1 MNISLLK
8 PGFGWLLL
16 ILLSS
21 IGNAVL
27 ADSQSEQSRYGA
39 AFEGTFSQGGLVV
52 GTTHPG
58 AIVMLDDQKI
68 RVSQDGIFLLGFG
81 RDAKAEW
88 QLSIIYPDGR
98 QFNNPL
104 KVSTRNYDIQ
114 YIDGLPN
121 RMVNP
126 SAEDLKR
133 IRADTK
139 LVVNARR
146 TDDART
152 NFLEGFDWPLVGII
166 TGVYGSQRVINGEP
180 RRPHY
185 GIDIAA
191 PEGTPVVAPAG
202 GIVTMAHPD
211 MYFSGGTLIIDHG
224 HGLSSTFLHLQEI
237 LVSEGQSVEKGEV
250 FATVGSTGRS
260 TGPHLDWRI
269 NLFKARLDPVLLAG
283 DIPTPSN

>member
-1 MNISLLK
+1 MRTLLLK
-8 PGFGWLLL
+8 PALGWLLL

-21 IGNAVL
+21 VGNAVF
-27 ADSQSEQSRYGA
+27 ADSQSEHSRFGA
-39 AFEGTFSQGGLVV
+39 TFEGMFSQGGLVV
-52 GTTHPG
+52 GTTRPG
-58 AIVMLDDQKI
+58 ATVMLDNQNV

-81 RDAKAEW
+81 RDAKSEW
-88 QLSIIYPDGR
+88 QLSITYSDGKN
-98 QFNNPL
+98 FNNSL
-104 KVSTRNYDIQ
+104 TVSSRKYDIQ
-114 YIDGLPN
+114 YIDGLPS

-152 NFLEGFDWPLVGII
+152 NFLEGFDWPLVGIV
-166 TGVYGSQRVINGEP
+166 TGIYGSQRVINGEP

-191 PEGTPVVAPAG
+191 PEGTLVVAPAS

-237 LVSEGQSVEKGEV
+237 LVSEGQFVEKGEV

-269 NLFKARLDPVLLAG
+269 NLFKARLDPELIAG
-283 DIPTPSN
+283 DMPTPSN

>member
-1 MNISLLK
+1 MK
-8 PGFGWLLL
+8 PALGWLLL

-21 IGNAVL
+21 VGNAVF
-27 ADSQSEQSRYGA
+27 ADSQSEHSRFGA
-39 AFEGTFSQGGLVV
+39 TFEGMFSQGGLVV
-52 GTTHPG
+52 GTTRPG
-58 AIVMLDDQKI
+58 ATVMLDNQNV

-81 RDAKAEW
+81 RDAKSEW
-88 QLSIIYPDGR
+88 QLSITYSDGKN
-98 QFNNPL
+98 FNNSL
-104 KVSTRNYDIQ
+104 TVSSRKYDIQ
-114 YIDGLPN
+114 YIDGLPS

-152 NFLEGFDWPLVGII
+152 NFLEGFDWPLVGIV
-166 TGVYGSQRVINGEP
+166 TGIYGSQRVINGEP

-191 PEGTPVVAPAG
+191 PEGTLVVAPAS

-237 LVSEGQSVEKGEV
+237 LVSEGQFVEKGEV

-269 NLFKARLDPVLLAG
+269 NLFKARLDPELIAG
-283 DIPTPSN
+283 DMPTPSN

>member
-1 MNISLLK
+1 MK
-8 PGFGWLLL
+8 PVSGWLLL

-21 IGNAVL
+21 VGNMVF
-27 ADSQSEQSRYGA
+27 ADRQSVQSRFGA
-39 AFEGTFSQGGLVV
+39 TFEGTFSQGGLVV
-52 GTTHPG
+52 GTTRPG
-58 AIVMLDDQKI
+58 ATVMLDNQNV

-81 RDAKAEW
+81 RDAKSEW
-88 QLSIIYPDGR
+88 QLSITYPDGKN
-98 QFNNPL
+98 FDNPL
-104 KVSTRNYDIQ
+104 NVSSRKYDIQ
-114 YIDGLPN
+114 YIDGLPS

-152 NFLEGFDWPLVGII
+152 NFLEGFDWPLVGIV
-166 TGVYGSQRVINGEP
+166 TGIYGSQRVINGEP

-191 PEGTPVVAPAG
+191 PEGTPVFAPAS

-224 HGLSSTFLHLQEI
+224 HGLSSTFLHLHEI
-237 LVSEGQSVEKGEV
+237 LVSEGQFVEKGEV

-269 NLFKARLDPVLLAG
+269 NLFKARLDPELIAG
-283 DIPTPSN
+283 DMPTPSN

>member
-1 MNISLLK
+1 MRTPLLK
-8 PGFGWLLL
+8 PALGWLLL

-21 IGNAVL
+21 VGNAVF
-27 ADSQSEQSRYGA
+27 ADSQSEHSRFGA
-39 AFEGTFSQGGLVV
+39 TFEGMFSQGGLVV
-52 GTTHPG
+52 GTTRPG
-58 AIVMLDDQKI
+58 ATVMLDNQNV

-81 RDAKAEW
+81 RDAKSEW
-88 QLSIIYPDGR
+88 QLSITYSDGKN
-98 QFNNPL
+98 FNNSL
-104 KVSTRNYDIQ
+104 TVSSRKYDIQ
-114 YIDGLPN
+114 HIDGLPS

-152 NFLEGFDWPLVGII
+152 NFLEGFDWPLVGIV
-166 TGVYGSQRVINGEP
+166 TGIYGSQRVINGEP

-191 PEGTPVVAPAG
+191 PEGTSVVAPAS

-237 LVSEGQSVEKGEV
+237 LVSEGQFVEKGEV

-269 NLFKARLDPVLLAG
+269 NLFKARLDPELIAG
-283 DIPTPSN
+283 DMPTPSN